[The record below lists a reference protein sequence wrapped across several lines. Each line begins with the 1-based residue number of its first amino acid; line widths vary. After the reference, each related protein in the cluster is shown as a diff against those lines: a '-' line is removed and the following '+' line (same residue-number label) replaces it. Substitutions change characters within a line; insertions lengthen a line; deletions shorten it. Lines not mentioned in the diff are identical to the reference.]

1 MTIYEI
7 SAYILIYSFL
17 GWCVEVIYHTVT
29 YGEFSN
35 RGFVNGPVCTIYGFG
50 FTGVVLCLTPIKDN
64 LLVLFVGS
72 VLLATLL
79 ELVTG
84 WLLERIFHEKWWDYS
99 NDKFN
104 FRGYIC
110 LKFSLLWGLACTAVL
125 LIVHPLI
132 AGLVARVPK
141 GVGIGVVVACTL
153 VWIADNIV
161 TVVQIRKINIQL
173 RILREMTENVR
184 KLSDYIGEN
193 LHETTVSVME
203 KAEEGKER
211 REERREEWQQR
222 QEKQREEWQEKLAE
236 SREKLLAG
244 RAEWQQKL
252 SEFRASYTSRRLHR
266 AFPGL
271 KLEKRFDE
279 DVNTKDEE

>member
-1 MTIYEI
+1 MYEI
-7 SAYILIYSFL
+7 GAYILIYSFL

-84 WLLERIFHEKWWDYS
+84 WFLERIFHEKWWDYS

-125 LIVHPLI
+125 LIIHPMV
-132 AGLVARVPK
+132 AGLVRRIPENI
-141 GVGIGVVVACTL
+141 GIGIVIVCTF

-173 RILREMTENVR
+173 RILREMTENMR

-193 LHETTVSVME
+193 LHDTTVSVME
-203 KAEEGKER
+203 KAEESRGR
-211 REERREEWQQR
+211 REEALEEWQQWH
-222 QEKQREEWQEKLAE
+222 EKQKEEFQGKLAE
-236 SREKLLAG
+236 SREKLAAG
-244 RAEWQQKL
+244 REEMQRKL
-252 SEFRASYTSRRLHR
+252 SEIRASYTSRRLHR

-271 KLEKRFDE
+271 KLEKRFG
-279 DVNTKDEE
+279 NTKEEE

>member
-72 VLLATLL
+72 VALATLL

-125 LIVHPLI
+125 LIIHPLI

-141 GVGIGVVVACTL
+141 SVGGGIVIACTII
-153 VWIADNIV
+153 WIADNIV
-161 TVVQIRKINIQL
+161 TVVQIRKINLQL
-173 RILREMTENVR
+173 RILREMTENAR

-193 LHETTVSVME
+193 LHDTTVSVME
-203 KAEEGKER
+203 KAEEGKE
-211 REERREEWQQR
+211 EWQQW
-222 QEKQREEWQEKLAE
+222 QEKQREEWQDKLAE
-236 SREKLLAG
+236 SREKLSAG
-244 RAEWQQKL
+244 REEWQQKL

-279 DVNTKDEE
+279 EENTKDEE